1 MFVIFLLSSCVFSVL
16 FFFFFKQKTAYEMR
30 ISDWSSDVCSSD
42 LLPTIRRTMTDP
54 TADDQS
60 LMAPLRQALLD
71 CAAAGATITYQE
83 LAQRASFPGPHTIHR
98 LTLLLEAMARADH
111 AAGRPL
117 LAALA
122 VSRTQTGPD
131 GGGIPGRGFFQLLTE
146 LGRSDRTTT

>member
-1 MFVIFLLSSCVFSVL
+1 
-16 FFFFFKQKTAYEMR
+16 
-30 ISDWSSDVCSSD
+30 
-42 LLPTIRRTMTDP
+42 MTDP

-98 LTLLLEAMARADH
+98 LTLLLEAMAREDH

-122 VSRTQTGPD
+122 VSRTQKGPD

-146 LGRSDRTTT
+146 LGRYDGPDQGPEAAAQHARELQAALAYWARPG

>member
-1 MFVIFLLSSCVFSVL
+1 
-16 FFFFFKQKTAYEMR
+16 
-30 ISDWSSDVCSSD
+30 
-42 LLPTIRRTMTDP
+42 MTDP

-83 LAQRASFPGPHTIHR
+83 LAQRASFPAPHTIHR
-98 LTLLLEAMARADH
+98 LTLLLEAMAREAH

-122 VSRTQTGPD
+122 VSRTPTCPH
-131 GGGIPGRGFFQLLTE
+131 GGGIPGRGSFQLLTQ
-146 LGRSDRTTT
+146 LAPPHGPAPGPQSAPPPPRR

>member
-1 MFVIFLLSSCVFSVL
+1 
-16 FFFFFKQKTAYEMR
+16 
-30 ISDWSSDVCSSD
+30 
-42 LLPTIRRTMTDP
+42 MTDP

-83 LAQRASFPGPHTIHR
+83 LAQRASFPGPHTIQR
-98 LTLLLEAMARADH
+98 LTLLLEAMARQDH

-122 VSRTQTGPD
+122 VSRTQKGPD
-131 GGGIPGRGFFQLLTE
+131 GGGIPGRGFFQLLPDPGSHDSPAPGPE
-146 LGRSDRTTT
+146 AAAPHPPDRQAPRAYQDTPAAPTTATQGS